1 MWMNEWIL
9 SSCMYLPLIPQIFI
23 KWFPHVSSELNATKG
38 KTINILALWLPRTH
52 DLAARYMLPR
62 KEEAWVLWGNQE
74 CFAAQNF
81 VRVRK
86 HKQEMIYSG
95 GEGVG
100 REINAEEEWLYWPSD
115 MGTGLKWQVS
125 IHHAEKSAFR
135 IFQAEETRHAKAG
148 SQETPLPTL
157 GIKSIMEPRECR
169 LKRQE
174 MKLRRWVG
182 PECEVLAKNSDF
194 IPKPMKPDTMWLPFP

>member
-1 MWMNEWIL
+1 
-9 SSCMYLPLIPQIFI
+9 
-23 KWFPHVSSELNATKG
+23 
-38 KTINILALWLPRTH
+38 
-52 DLAARYMLPR
+52 
-62 KEEAWVLWGNQE
+62 
-74 CFAAQNF
+74 
-81 VRVRK
+81 
-86 HKQEMIYSG
+86 
-95 GEGVG
+95 
-100 REINAEEEWLYWPSD
+100 
-115 MGTGLKWQVS
+115 MGTGLKCQVS

-194 IPKPMKPDTMWLPFP
+194 IPKPMKPDTM